1 MRRCDRRK
9 WNSGFTLVETLAA
22 VAVLVILLGLG
33 SVAVAY
39 YRDYLRIA
47 ELDNAAREIYMAAE
61 HRAVLLSGSRRLG
74 GLVEDGG
81 PVLLSAAVAED
92 GADEAYY
99 LSSENLSAALLDTGS
114 IDPALWDGH
123 FYIVY
128 EPVSGSVT
136 DVFYAEESIET
147 LIDAGF
153 QAFYDEWTAASRVER
168 MRARPMLGYY
178 GGGMAEGDDS
188 SRLPTPDV
196 TVLIRNEEKLTVE
209 VTFSV
214 PTSVSAIPGLN
225 MRREVELKYGGSPV
239 SLLEGGRLP
248 SQKTTFRD
256 GNTVTTCTW
265 VLDSLERSE
274 GQFRD
279 LFGGTGTYGGDFT
292 VSASLRLSAAGYRP
306 SQSSDSD
313 TDNSL
318 FAEGSGGSTAG
329 IRLLRHLQ
337 NLDSG
342 FSGVSGKTGAEQN
355 DRIYC
360 AENETYPGYAFHPIE
375 NSELNAYNGGEKEI
389 YGLLVTPE
397 SAGGKPAGL
406 FSSAGNRENI
416 FDSKGAFSF
425 QNIRLVNAA
434 VDAGATDVAGAL
446 AGTAEYAS
454 FENCR
459 VYWEATED
467 HPDLRELLGSDAE
480 DGGYVYQI
488 KGAVAGGLVGRL
500 NYSYTGNTMTDCFAA
515 TLAEGRDLA
524 GGLVGAVN
532 GSLEIVN
539 SYADCY
545 LAGKNAAGLIGRL
558 QADGSAV
565 LQNCYAA
572 GFIYAEEKAAG
583 LCLGVEG
590 KTYTENVYSAM
601 CYPAA
606 GDGWAAVY
614 GLTEMQENSGEGVFQ
629 NTFYLKTS
637 GQIAGSEAWGR
648 DYAVMTDRT
657 GTFRDGLGGA
667 FDWKTARD
675 TRPYNL
681 REYLNLV
688 NYSFPGL
695 AGLPHYGDWGAQFQE
710 PSLVYFEEY
719 EVKNPGEERYGFSGG
734 NARYLTG
741 IGRLDNERIILSDGY
756 AVALLQ
762 SDLKDLPENG
772 YVQVTYWDAGGRCWD
787 GVKNGWTSGEG
798 AQEVSAVYRKSELTA
813 AVWENDEGSEADY
826 YLIALPEKMIVA
838 GGASE
843 HFFQYIRFE
852 LNADGIVPVSGE
864 YFYNPHFAETVVPY
878 VPEETEESG
887 TAPVWDAAAADRY
900 AGEELVE
907 KGRRNTASVRTPRH
921 LYNLSVYREYYS
933 NREHRYTFRQ
943 ELHLD
948 YGTYTGYG
956 LFSAPF
962 RQTPIGSWNEPFHGV
977 YDGGCRRIRGVT
989 FSVQKNS
996 ERFYAGLFGYSAGT
1010 LRDIVYKMNPEQA
1023 VTVAMDN
1030 GSQSLYVGALAGGN
1044 AGTIQNCA
1052 VSGISLTGY
1061 SFGSTIY
1068 VGGLVGQNSGA
1079 IRNSAAES
1087 AALSADC
1094 SSYASAYVGG
1104 LAGRNDA
1111 AREITVSYAVG
1122 KITAVVDKNSSA
1134 RICGFVGYNAGVIR
1148 DSYAA
1153 ADLESTGQQVETYGF
1168 CGVRSGSQT
1177 ETYYLNEGN
1186 FTYREVSYAADY
1198 YRDDDRAAGIK
1209 YAALEANPFSGSNPG
1224 MKKAQVM
1231 DADESVGGLFPYP
1244 TGVKDAD
1251 NRPIHYGQWPALM
1264 DLGEMGVYY
1273 WEELEINGKS
1283 KFNISVLA
1291 VKPDEKTITKRSNLS
1306 NAHDDGGV
1314 VTNYGYGYY
1323 TKENVLL
1330 TALDTTIYYSP
1341 DGGRGS
1347 QLTMDREPTEYERRV
1362 NEVLAEQSKSA
1373 EGQNEEFVF
1382 HSYRTFGLDQEG
1394 GLYPYGA
1401 AAASP
1406 NATLQLTQ
1414 DHGANSTQVL
1424 FTLNPLFA
1432 DAMSVRLPDNSWSA
1446 ENGAPVTGEAAPGS
1460 ENNVYGVRSV
1470 EQLQFINWNSS
1481 TRNTSTVIESGTDVS
1496 RFPYL
1501 SNSGDTGKYCWT
1513 QSHDIRGRENADG
1526 TKRYYTPIA
1535 EYYDVSTGRTGTL
1548 NGWFC
1553 GTYDGDDYVIEN
1565 VNIKGQRSSCAGLF
1579 GIVYNGTLKN
1589 IVLFSGEVVSYRNE
1603 SGQTNSCWYAIGGLA
1618 GLAAADG
1625 ESAIQNCS
1633 VAGYRIEADV
1643 RMREGGSNNWGGA
1656 EIGGLVG
1663 ISFMDMEKCA
1673 AETTIVFPG
1682 SIKSVDN
1689 IRIGGLAGAS
1699 QRTISNSYAGGEI
1712 EVRKL
1717 ENQSNLGGSIYIGG
1731 IVGGSYFKPLQPSGG
1746 IMIGTEAY
1754 DTQGNV
1760 SNTTNNSLT
1769 NCYSYVV
1776 LPEVK
1781 ADGYNK
1787 IQSLYALGGTGEIN
1801 SAASALTNWD
1811 NKANH
1816 GICTITNCYYL
1827 GSETLKKNQNS
1838 ISGIKTDLNDAQA
1851 ASVTHRQLA
1860 GQDDIGGRTIYQRL
1874 NNFAGSD
1881 EAAREEGPFRPVTS
1895 RIDGYDV
1902 AGKYSYP
1909 PGGRPELEGLDYPF
1923 PTILTRDK
1931 GANCVHYGMWPL
1943 NGIRRDNGGAPI
1955 ALDLYT
1961 KRTYPENLTL
1971 EGVPTGGQWS
1981 VESGDRTIAS
1991 GTVTQSG
1998 RLEVAAV
2005 GEGTTKLTVKYTYG
2019 GVTYPLAVTVN
2030 VTAYLELRP
2039 STAAVFP
2046 GGRVELAMTPWGRT
2060 PVTAAGGG
2068 EYLEQSPQDL
2078 RLVTLGSSSDLIRAE
2093 VPGENESHVLLAAE
2107 AGAPAS
2113 EVPSMVSIGYTY
2125 TYKDT
2130 EQPHTLA
2137 VTVLALPEAVW
2148 QDGTCTIDF
2157 SGGFGEHSVTV
2168 LSASL
2173 PEGTG
2178 VTAAVKDNVITL
2190 EGVPANQNAPELT
2203 LALTM
2208 DGLDHTVVMTPVR
2221 PPAAGN

>member
-1 MRRCDRRK
+1 MRRCSRRK

-33 SVAVAY
+33 SVAAAY
-39 YRDYLRIA
+39 YRDYLRIT
-47 ELDNAAREIYMAAE
+47 ELDNAAREIYLAAE

-74 GLVEDGG
+74 GLVQDGEL
-81 PVLLSAAVAED
+81 VLLSAAAAED
-92 GADEAYY
+92 GADEAYCV
-99 LSSENLSAALLDTGS
+99 SSEDMSAALLDTGS
-114 IDPALWDGH
+114 IDPALWDGY

-147 LIDAGF
+147 LVGSDF
-153 QAFYDEWTAASRVER
+153 QAFYDDWTAASRTER

-178 GGGMAEGDDS
+178 GGGMAEGNET
-188 SRLPTPDV
+188 SRLPTPGV

-214 PTSVSAIPGLN
+214 PTSVSAISGLKTE
-225 MRREVELKYGGSPV
+225 REVMLRYGGSSV
-239 SLLEGGRLP
+239 SLLEGGRLL
-248 SQKTTFRD
+248 SQETTFRD
-256 GNTVTTCTW
+256 GNTVTACTW

-274 GQFRD
+274 GQFKG

-292 VSASLRLSAAGYRP
+292 VSAGVRLSAAGYRP
-306 SQSSDSD
+306 SQASDSD

-329 IRLLRHLQ
+329 IRFLRHLQ

-342 FSGVSGKTGAEQN
+342 FSGVKGKTGVEQN

-360 AENETYPGYAFHPIE
+360 AENETYPGYEFRPIE
-375 NSELNAYNGGEKEI
+375 NPELNAYNGGEKEI

-397 SAGGKPAGL
+397 SAGGRPAGL
-406 FSSAGNRENI
+406 FSNAGNRENI
-416 FDSKGAFSF
+416 FSGKDAFSF
-425 QNIRLVNAA
+425 ADIRLVNAS
-434 VDAGATDVAGAL
+434 VDAGAAGAAGAL
-446 AGTAEYAS
+446 AGMAEYVA

-459 VYWEATED
+459 VYWEATEE

-488 KGAVAGGLVGRL
+488 KGDTAGGLVGRL
-500 NYSYTGNTMTDCFAA
+500 NYGHTKNTIHNCFAA
-515 TLAEGRDLA
+515 TLVEGQSAA
-524 GGLVGAVN
+524 GGLLGAAGGTLDVN
-532 GSLEIVN
+532 G

-545 LAGKNAAGLIGRL
+545 LAGKNAAGLIGSL
-558 QADGSAV
+558 NASVYLTD
-565 LQNCYAA
+565 CYAA

-583 LCLGVEG
+583 LCLGAGG
-590 KTYTENVYSAM
+590 KTNAENVYSAV

-606 GDGWAAVY
+606 GGGGAAAY
-614 GLTEMQENSGEGVFQ
+614 GLTEMQGDNNDYFQ
-629 NTFYLKTS
+629 NAFYLKTS
-637 GQIAGSEAWGR
+637 GQMSGGEAWGR
-648 DYAVMTDRT
+648 DYADMTDRT

-681 REYLNLV
+681 REHLNLV

-695 AGLPHYGDWGAQFQE
+695 AALPHYGDWGAQFQE
-710 PSLVYFEEY
+710 PSLVYYEEY
-719 EVKNPGEERYGFSGG
+719 KVENPWEEPYGFSGG
-734 NARYLTG
+734 NARYLSG
-741 IGRLDNERIILSDGY
+741 IGKLDNERTILSDGY

-772 YVQVTYWDAGGRCWD
+772 DIRITYWNADGSCWD
-787 GVKNGWTSGEG
+787 GVKNGWISGGG
-798 AQEVSAVYRKSELTA
+798 AVSAVFRKSELIKA
-813 AVWENDEGSEADY
+813 AWENDEGSEADY
-826 YLIALPEKMIVA
+826 YLIPLPEEMVLA

-843 HFFQYIRFE
+843 HFFQYLRFE
-852 LNADGIVPVSGE
+852 LNADGVVPVGGE
-864 YFYNPHFAETVVPY
+864 YFYNPHFAETVIPY
-878 VPEETEESG
+878 VPEETEEG
-887 TAPVWDAAAADRY
+887 GAAPVWDAAAADRY

-907 KGRRNTASVRTPRH
+907 KGRRSTAGVRTPRH

-933 NREHRYTFRQ
+933 NKEHLYTFRQ

-956 LFSAPF
+956 LFSGQKPF
-962 RQTPIGSWNEPFHGV
+962 RQNPIGSWNEPFRGV
-977 YDGGCRRIRGVT
+977 YDGGCRRIRGVA
-989 FSVQKNS
+989 FSVPENS

-1010 LRDIVYKMNPEQA
+1010 LRDIVYKMDPGQT

-1044 AGTIQNCA
+1044 AGTIRNCA
-1052 VSGISLTGY
+1052 VSGVSLTGY

-1068 VGGLVGQNSGA
+1068 VGGLVGQNSGV

-1087 AALSADC
+1087 ASLSADC

-1111 AREITVSYAVG
+1111 AREISVSYAVG

-1134 RICGFVGYNAGVIR
+1134 RICGFVGFNAGVIR
-1148 DSYAA
+1148 NSYAA

-1168 CGVRSGSQT
+1168 CGVRSGSQAG
-1177 ETYYLNEGN
+1177 TYYLNEGN
-1186 FTYREVSYAADY
+1186 FTYREASYAADY
-1198 YRDDDRAAGIK
+1198 QRDEDRAAGIK
-1209 YAALEANPFSGSNPG
+1209 YAALADNPFSGSDPE
-1224 MKKAQVM
+1224 MKKAEAG
-1231 DADESVGGLFPYP
+1231 DADEPVEGLFPYP
-1244 TGVKDAD
+1244 TGVRNAENK
-1251 NRPIHYGQWPALM
+1251 PIHYGQWPALM

-1291 VKPDEKTITKRSNLS
+1291 VKPDEWTVAKRSSLS
-1306 NAHDDGGV
+1306 SAHDDGGV

-1323 TKENVLL
+1323 TRENAPL
-1330 TALDTTIYYSP
+1330 TALDTNLYYSLN
-1341 DGGRGS
+1341 GGEGTR
-1347 QLTMDREPTEYERRV
+1347 LTMDREPTEYERRV
-1362 NEVLAEQSKSA
+1362 NEVLAEQSRGP
-1373 EGQNEEFVF
+1373 EGRNEKFVF

-1394 GLYPYGA
+1394 GLYPHDA
-1401 AAASP
+1401 AAGSP
-1406 NATLQLTQ
+1406 NAMLWLTQ
-1414 DHGANSTQVL
+1414 GSGTSGLQIQ

-1432 DAMSVRLPDNSWSA
+1432 DSMSVALPNGWSA
-1446 ENGAPVTGEAAPGS
+1446 ENGAPVTGVASPGS
-1460 ENNVYGVRSV
+1460 GNNVYGVRSV
-1470 EQLQFINWNSS
+1470 EQLQFINWNSG

-1501 SNSGDTGKYCWT
+1501 SNSAATGNYYWT

-1535 EYYDVSTGRTGTL
+1535 EYYDVSTGSRGEL
-1548 NGWFC
+1548 NGWFR

-1589 IVLFSGEVVSYRNE
+1589 IVLFSGEVVSYKNE
-1603 SGQTNSCWYAIGGLA
+1603 NGQTNSCWYAIGGLA

-1625 ESAIQNCS
+1625 KSAIQNCS
-1633 VAGYRIEADV
+1633 VAGYWIDADV
-1643 RMREGGSNNWGGA
+1643 KMREGSGENWGGA

-1673 AETTIVFPG
+1673 AETTIALSG
-1682 SIKSVDN
+1682 SIRSVDN
-1689 IRIGGLAGAS
+1689 IRMGGLAGAS
-1699 QRTISNSYAGGEI
+1699 QKTISNSYAGGEI
-1712 EVRKL
+1712 QIARL
-1717 ENQSNLGGSIYIGG
+1717 GNTANLGGGIYIGG
-1731 IVGGSYFKPLQPSGG
+1731 LVGGSYFKPLQPSGG
-1746 IMIGTEAY
+1746 TKIGTEASDSQY
-1754 DTQGNV
+1754 NLND
-1760 SNTTNNSLT
+1760 TTNNALT

-1776 LPEVK
+1776 LPK
-1781 ADGYNK
+1781 ADADGRGK

-1801 SAASALTNWD
+1801 SAASASASWD

-1816 GICTITNCYYL
+1816 GVCTIGNCYYL
-1827 GSETLKKNQNS
+1827 ESETLKNNTGGV
-1838 ISGIKTDLNDAQA
+1838 SGIKTDLNNGQTV
-1851 ASVTHRQLA
+1851 SVTHRQLA
-1860 GQDDIGGRTIYQRL
+1860 GQDAVGGRTIYQRL

-1881 EAAREEGPFRPVTS
+1881 EAARENGPFRPVTS
-1895 RIDGYDV
+1895 QIDGYDV

-1909 PGGRPELEGLDYPF
+1909 PDGRPELEGLDYPF
-1923 PTILTRDK
+1923 PTILTRD
-1931 GANCVHYGMWPL
+1931 GGVNRVHYGAWPI
-1943 NGIRRDNGGAPI
+1943 NGIKRGSGGAPI

-1961 KRTYPENLTL
+1961 ERTYAENLEL
-1971 EGVPTGGQWS
+1971 EGVPAGGQWS
-1981 VESGDRTIAS
+1981 VESGDGTIAS
-1991 GTVTQSG
+1991 GTVTPAG
-1998 RLEVAAV
+1998 RLGVTAA
-2005 GEGTTKLTVKYTYG
+2005 GEGTVKLTVKYTYG
-2019 GVTYPLAVTVN
+2019 GVAYPLTITVN

-2039 STAAVFP
+2039 GTAAVFP

-2068 EYLEQSPQDL
+2068 EYRELSPQDL
-2078 RLVTLGSSSDLIRAE
+2078 RLLSVTSGSGLIRAE
-2093 VPGENESHVLLAAE
+2093 VPEENESHVRLTAE

-2113 EVPSMVSIGYTY
+2113 EAASMVGIGYTY
-2125 TYKDT
+2125 PYKDT
-2130 EQPHTLA
+2130 EQPHALA

-2148 QDGTCTIDF
+2148 QGGACTIDF
-2157 SGGFGEHSVTV
+2157 SGDFGGRSVTV
-2168 LSASL
+2168 QSADL

-2178 VTAAVKDNVITL
+2178 VTVGVRDNVITL
-2190 EGVPANQNAPELT
+2190 EGVPENQNAPELT
-2203 LALTM
+2203 VVLTM
-2208 DGLDHTVVMTPVR
+2208 DGLEHTVVMTPVR

>member
-1 MRRCDRRK
+1 MRRRDQRK
-9 WNSGFTLVETLAA
+9 WNRGFTLVETLAA

-33 SVAVAY
+33 SVAVVY
-39 YRDYLRIA
+39 YRDYLRIT

-81 PVLLSAAVAED
+81 TVLLSADVAED
-92 GADEAYY
+92 GTDKAYY
-99 LSSENLSAALLDTGS
+99 ISSENLSAALLDTGS

-123 FYIVY
+123 FYVVY

-136 DVFYAEESIET
+136 DVFYAEEPIET
-147 LIDAGF
+147 LIDADF
-153 QAFYDEWTAASRVER
+153 QTFYDEWTAASRMER

-178 GGGMAEGDDS
+178 GGGMAEGDES

-196 TVLIRNEEKLTVE
+196 TVLIHNEEKLTVE

-214 PTSVSAIPGLN
+214 PTSASAVPGLN
-225 MRREVELKYGGSPV
+225 TKREVELKYGGSPV
-239 SLLEGGRLP
+239 SLLESGRLS
-248 SQKTTFRD
+248 SQETTFRD
-256 GNTVTTCTW
+256 GKTVTTCIW
-265 VLDSLERSE
+265 VLDSLERGE
-274 GQFRD
+274 GQFKD

-306 SQSSDSD
+306 SQASDSD

-342 FSGVSGKTGAEQN
+342 FSGVAGKTAAEQN

-360 AENETYPGYAFHPIE
+360 AENETYPGYAFRPIE
-375 NSELNAYNGGEKEI
+375 NSELNAYNGGEMEI

-397 SAGGKPAGL
+397 SAGGRPAGL
-406 FSSAGNRENI
+406 FSSVGNREN
-416 FDSKGAFSF
+416 FFNDKNAFSF
-425 QNIRLVNAA
+425 TDIRLVNAA
-434 VDAGATDVAGAL
+434 VDAGAAGVAGAL

-467 HPDLRELLGSDAE
+467 HSDLRELLGSDAE
-480 DGGYVYQI
+480 DDGYVYQI
-488 KGAVAGGLVGRL
+488 KGAVAGGLVGQL
-500 NYSYTGNTMTDCFAA
+500 NYSYIKNTITNCFVA
-515 TLAEGRDLA
+515 TLAEGRDTT
-524 GGLVGAVN
+524 GGLVGTADGN
-532 GSLEIVN
+532 LDIVH

-545 LAGKNAAGLIGRL
+545 LSGKNAAGLIGSL
-558 QADGSAV
+558 DASV
-565 LQNCYAA
+565 YLTNCYAA

-583 LCLGVEG
+583 LCLGTEG
-590 KTYTENVYSAM
+590 KTNTENVYSAM

-606 GDGWAAVY
+606 GGGGAAVY
-614 GLTEMQENSGEGVFQ
+614 GLTEMQGDNNDYFE

-648 DYAVMTDRT
+648 DYADMTDRT
-657 GTFRDGLGGA
+657 GTFRDDLGGA

-681 REYLNLV
+681 REHLNLV

-695 AGLPHYGDWGAQFQE
+695 AALPHYGDWGAQFQE

-719 EVKNPGEERYGFSGG
+719 KVKNPGEERYGFSGG

-741 IGRLDNERIILSDGY
+741 IGKLDNERTILSDGY

-762 SDLKDLPENG
+762 SDLKDLPESG
-772 YVQVTYWDAGGRCWD
+772 YVQVTYWNADGKYWD
-787 GVKNGWTSGEG
+787 GAADGWASGGG
-798 AQEVSAVYRKSELTA
+798 AASAVCRKSDLTT
-813 AVWENDEGSEADY
+813 AVWENEEGSKADY
-826 YLIALPEKMIVA
+826 YLIPLPEKMVVA
-838 GGASE
+838 GVASK
-843 HFFQYIRFE
+843 HFFQYLRFE
-852 LNADGIVPVSGE
+852 LNAEGIVPVSGE
-864 YFYNPHFAETVVPY
+864 YFYNPHFAETVIPY
-878 VPEETEESG
+878 VPEETEEG
-887 TAPVWDAAAADRY
+887 GAALVWNSAAADRY

-921 LYNLSVYREYYS
+921 LYNLSVYQEYCS

-956 LFSAPF
+956 LFSAAF
-962 RQTPIGSWNEPFHGV
+962 RQAPIGSWSEPFHGV

-989 FSVQKNS
+989 FSVPENS

-1010 LRDIVYKMNPEQA
+1010 LRDIVYKMDPEQA

-1068 VGGLVGQNSGA
+1068 VGGLVGQNSGV
-1079 IRNSAAES
+1079 IRSSAAES
-1087 AALSADC
+1087 ASLSADC

-1168 CGVRSGSQT
+1168 CGVRSGSQSG
-1177 ETYYLNEGN
+1177 TYYLNEGN

-1198 YRDDDRAAGIK
+1198 HRDDDRAAGIK
-1209 YAALEANPFSGSNPG
+1209 YAALADNPFSGSG
-1224 MKKAQVM
+1224 SEMKKAE
-1231 DADESVGGLFPYP
+1231 ARDEDEPGEDLFPYP
-1244 TGVKDAD
+1244 TGVRNAD
-1251 NRPIHYGQWPALM
+1251 NKPVHYGQWPALM
-1264 DLGEMGVYY
+1264 DLGEMGAYY

-1291 VKPDEKTITKRSNLS
+1291 VKPDEKTVAKRSSLS

-1323 TKENVLL
+1323 TKEGASL

-1341 DGGRGS
+1341 DGGEGS
-1347 QLTMDREPTEYERRV
+1347 QLAMDREPTEYEKGV
-1362 NEVLAEQSKSA
+1362 NEVLAEQSKGV

-1382 HSYRTFGLDQEG
+1382 HSYRTFGLEQEG
-1394 GLYPYGA
+1394 GLYPHGA
-1401 AAASP
+1401 SANSP

-1414 DHGANSTQVL
+1414 GSGTSTIQIE

-1432 DAMSVRLPDNSWSA
+1432 DAMSVTLPDNSWST
-1446 ENGAPVTGEAAPGS
+1446 ENGAPVTAGAAPGS
-1460 ENNVYGVRSV
+1460 EKNVYGVRSV
-1470 EQLQFINWNSS
+1470 EQLQFINWNSDE
-1481 TRNTSTVIESGTDVS
+1481 RNTSTVIESGTNVS

-1501 SNSGDTGKYCWT
+1501 SNSDATGKYYWT

-1535 EYYDVSTGRTGTL
+1535 EYYDVSTGKRGNL
-1548 NGWFC
+1548 NGWFR

-1565 VNIKGQRSSCAGLF
+1565 VNIKGQKSSCAGLF

-1589 IVLFSGEVVSYRNE
+1589 IVLFSGEVVSYKNE
-1603 SGQTNSCWYAIGGLA
+1603 NGQTGSCWYAIGGLA
-1618 GLAAADG
+1618 GLAATDG
-1625 ESAIQNCS
+1625 KSAIQNCS
-1633 VAGYRIEADV
+1633 VAGYRIDADV
-1643 RMREGGSNNWGGA
+1643 RMQKSGGENWGGA

-1663 ISFMDMEKCA
+1663 ISFMDMEECA
-1673 AETTIVFPG
+1673 AETTIVLPG
-1682 SIKSVDN
+1682 SIESVDN
-1689 IRIGGLAGAS
+1689 IRMGGLAGAS

-1712 EVRKL
+1712 QVGKL

-1731 IVGGSYFKPLQPSGG
+1731 LVGGSYFKPLQPSSGNK
-1746 IMIGTEAY
+1746 IGTEAS
-1754 DTQGNV
+1754 DSQGNL
-1760 SNTTNNSLT
+1760 NDTTNNALT

-1776 LPEVK
+1776 LPEAK

-1801 SAASALTNWD
+1801 SAAEAGASWD

-1816 GICTITNCYYL
+1816 GVCTITNCYYL
-1827 GSETLKKNQNS
+1827 GSETLKHNQS
-1838 ISGIKTDLNDAQA
+1838 GISGIKTDLNNVQA
-1851 ASVTHRQLA
+1851 VSVTHRQLA
-1860 GQDDIGGRTIYQRL
+1860 GQDAVIDGRTIYQRL

-1881 EAAREEGPFRPVTS
+1881 EAARENGPFRPVTS
-1895 RIDGYDV
+1895 QIDGYDV

-1923 PTILTRDK
+1923 PTILTQDS
-1931 GANCVHYGMWPL
+1931 GANCVHYGAWPL
-1943 NGIRRDNGGAPI
+1943 NGIKRDSGGAPI

-1961 KRTYPENLTL
+1961 KQTHDETLAL
-1971 EGVPTGGQWS
+1971 EGVPAGGQWS
-1981 VESGDRTIAS
+1981 VESRDGNIAS
-1991 GTVTQSG
+1991 GTVTQAG
-1998 RLEVAAV
+1998 RLEVTAV
-2005 GEGTTKLTVKYTYG
+2005 GEGTTKLTVKYVYG
-2019 GVTYPLAVTVN
+2019 GVTYPLAITVN

-2068 EYLEQSPQDL
+2068 EYREQSPQGL
-2078 RLVTLGSSSDLIRAE
+2078 RLASVGSSSDLIRAA
-2093 VPGENESHVLLAAE
+2093 VPGENESHVLLTVE
-2107 AGAPAS
+2107 TGAPAS
-2113 EVPSMVSIGYTY
+2113 EVPSIVSIGYTY

-2130 EQPHTLA
+2130 EQPHALA

-2148 QDGTCTIDF
+2148 QDDTCTLDF
-2157 SGGFGEHSVTV
+2157 SGGFGGHSVTV
-2168 LSASL
+2168 LSADL

-2178 VTAAVKDNVITL
+2178 VTANVKDNVITL
-2190 EGVPANQNAPELT
+2190 EGVPAGQNAPELT
-2203 LALTM
+2203 VALTM

>member
-1 MRRCDRRK
+1 MRRRDQRK

-33 SVAVAY
+33 SVAAAY
-39 YRDYLRIA
+39 YRDYLRIT

-81 PVLLSAAVAED
+81 AVLLSSAVAED
-92 GADEAYY
+92 GADEARYV
-99 LSSENLSAALLDTGS
+99 SSENLSEALLDAGS

-136 DVFYAEESIET
+136 DVFYAEEPIET
-147 LIDAGF
+147 LIGADF
-153 QAFYDEWTAASRVER
+153 QTFYDEWTAASRMER

-196 TVLIRNEEKLTVE
+196 TVLIRNEEKLTAE

-239 SLLEGGRLP
+239 SLLEGERLP
-248 SQKTTFRD
+248 TQKTTFRN

-265 VLDSLERSE
+265 VLDSLESGE

-292 VSASLRLSAAGYRP
+292 VSASLRLSAAGHRP
-306 SQSSDSD
+306 SQASDSD

-329 IRLLRHLQ
+329 IRFLRHLQ

-342 FSGVSGKTGAEQN
+342 FSGVRGKTGAEQN

-360 AENETYPGYAFHPIE
+360 AENETYPGYEFRPIE

-416 FDSKGAFSF
+416 FGGKDAFSF
-425 QNIRLVNAA
+425 RNIRLVNAA
-434 VDAGATDVAGAL
+434 VDAGAAGVAGAL
-446 AGTAEYAS
+446 AGTAEYVV

-459 VYWEATED
+459 VYWEATEEY
-467 HPDLRELLGSDAE
+467 PNLRELLGSDAE

-488 KGAVAGGLVGRL
+488 QGAVAGGLVGQL
-500 NYSYTGNTMTDCFAA
+500 NYSYTGNTITDCFAA
-515 TLAEGRDLA
+515 TLAEGQDTA
-524 GGLVGAVN
+524 GGLLGAADGN
-532 GSLEIVN
+532 LDIDN

-558 QADGSAV
+558 LENANIS
-565 LQNCYAA
+565 LTNCYAA

-583 LCLGVEG
+583 LCLGAGG
-590 KTYTENVYSAM
+590 KTNTENVYSAM

-606 GDGWAAVY
+606 GGGGAAVY
-614 GLTEMQENSGEGVFQ
+614 GLTEMQRDNIDYFV

-637 GQIAGSEAWGR
+637 GQMSGGEAWGR
-648 DYAVMTDRT
+648 DYADMTDRT
-657 GTFRDGLGGA
+657 KTFKDDMGGA

-681 REYLNLV
+681 REHLNLV

-695 AGLPHYGDWGAQFQE
+695 AALPHYGDWGAQFQE

-719 EVKNPGEERYGFSGG
+719 EVENPGEERYGFSGG

-741 IGRLDNERIILSDGY
+741 IGKLDNERTILSDGY

-772 YVQVTYWDAGGRCWD
+772 DIRITYWNADGRYWD
-787 GVKNGWTSGEG
+787 GAAGSWTSGGG
-798 AQEVSAVYRKSELTA
+798 AASAVCRKSELIT
-813 AVWENDEGSEADY
+813 AVWENEEGSEADY
-826 YLIALPEKMIVA
+826 YLIPLPEKMVIA
-838 GGASE
+838 GGASR
-843 HFFQYIRFE
+843 HFFQYLKFE
-852 LNADGIVPVSGE
+852 LNADGLVPVGGE
-864 YFYNPHFAETVVPY
+864 YFYNPHFAETVIPY
-878 VPEETEESG
+878 VPEETEEG
-887 TAPVWDAAAADRY
+887 GAAPVWDAAAADRY
-900 AGEELVE
+900 ADEELVE
-907 KGRRNTASVRTPRH
+907 KGGRSTPSVRTPRH

-956 LFSAPF
+956 LFSGQKPF

-977 YDGGCRRIRGVT
+977 YDGGCRRIRGVV
-989 FSVQKNS
+989 FSVPENS
-996 ERFYAGLFGYSAGT
+996 ERFYAGLFGYSTGT
-1010 LRDIVYKMNPEQA
+1010 LRDIVYKMNPGQA

-1052 VSGISLTGY
+1052 VSGVSLTGY

-1068 VGGLVGQNSGA
+1068 VGGLVGQNSGV

-1087 AALSADC
+1087 ASLSADC

-1148 DSYAA
+1148 NSYAA

-1186 FTYREVSYAADY
+1186 FTYREASYAADY
-1198 YRDDDRAAGIK
+1198 QRDDDRAAGIK
-1209 YAALEANPFSGSNPG
+1209 YAVLVGNPFSASASE
-1224 MKKAQVM
+1224 MKPAE
-1231 DADESVGGLFPYP
+1231 ARDEDEPVESLFPYP
-1244 TGVKDAD
+1244 TGVRNAD
-1251 NRPIHYGQWPALM
+1251 NKPVHYGQWPALM

-1283 KFNISVLA
+1283 KFHISVLA
-1291 VKPDEKTITKRSNLS
+1291 VKPNERTVTKRSSLS
-1306 NAHDDGGV
+1306 GAHDDGGV

-1323 TKENVLL
+1323 TKENVPL
-1330 TALDTTIYYSP
+1330 TNLTTTLYYSL
-1341 DGGRGS
+1341 DGGTGT
-1347 QLTMDREPTEYERRV
+1347 QLTMDREPTEYESRV
-1362 NEVLAEQSKSA
+1362 NEVLAEQSRGP

-1382 HSYRTFGLDQEG
+1382 HSYRTFGLNQEG

-1401 AAASP
+1401 TADSP
-1406 NATLQLTQ
+1406 NATLTLTQ
-1414 DHGANSTQVL
+1414 GSGTGRLRIL

-1432 DAMSVRLPDNSWSA
+1432 DAMSVTLPSGWSA
-1446 ENGAPVTGEAAPGS
+1446 ENGAPVTEEAAPGS

-1470 EQLQFINWNSS
+1470 EQLQFINWNS
-1481 TRNTSTVIESGTDVS
+1481 TYRNTSTVIGSGTDVS

-1501 SNSGDTGKYCWT
+1501 SNSAATGNYYWT
-1513 QSHDIRGRENADG
+1513 QSHDIAGRENADG

-1535 EYYDVSTGRTGTL
+1535 EYYDVSTGSRGEL
-1548 NGWFC
+1548 NGWFR

-1589 IVLFSGEVVSYRNE
+1589 IVLFSGEVVSYKNE
-1603 SGQTNSCWYAIGGLA
+1603 NGQTNSCWYAIGGLA

-1625 ESAIQNCS
+1625 KSAIQNCS
-1633 VAGYRIEADV
+1633 VAGYRIDADV
-1643 RMREGGSNNWGGA
+1643 KMREGSGENWGGA

-1673 AETTIVFPG
+1673 AETTIALSG
-1682 SIKSVDN
+1682 SIRSVDN
-1689 IRIGGLAGAS
+1689 IRMGGLAGAS
-1699 QRTISNSYAGGEI
+1699 QKTISNSYAGGEI
-1712 EVRKL
+1712 QIARL
-1717 ENQSNLGGSIYIGG
+1717 GNTANLGGGIYIGG
-1731 IVGGSYFKPLQPSGG
+1731 LVGGSYFKPLQPSGG
-1746 IMIGTEAY
+1746 TKIGTEASDSQY
-1754 DTQGNV
+1754 NLND
-1760 SNTTNNSLT
+1760 TTNNALT

-1776 LPEVK
+1776 LPK
-1781 ADGYNK
+1781 ADADGRGK

-1801 SAASALTNWD
+1801 SAASASASWD

-1816 GICTITNCYYL
+1816 GVCTIGNCYYL
-1827 GSETLKKNQNS
+1827 ESETLKNNQGG
-1838 ISGIKTDLNDAQA
+1838 ISGIKTDLSDAQTT
-1851 ASVTHRQLA
+1851 SVTHRQLA
-1860 GQDDIGGRTIYQRL
+1860 GQDPVGGRTIYQRL

-1881 EAAREEGPFRPVTS
+1881 EAARENGPFRPVTT
-1895 RIDGYDV
+1895 RIEGYDV

-1923 PTILTRDK
+1923 PTILTRD
-1931 GANCVHYGMWPL
+1931 GGVNCVHYGAWPL
-1943 NGIRRDNGGAPI
+1943 NGIRRDSGGAPI

-1961 KRTYPENLTL
+1961 KRTYSENLTL

-1981 VESGDRTIAS
+1981 VESGDGAIAS
-1991 GTVTQSG
+1991 GTVTPAG
-1998 RLEVAAV
+1998 RLEVTAV

-2019 GVTYPLAVTVN
+2019 GVAYPLAVTVN

-2068 EYLEQSPQDL
+2068 EYLEQSPQGL
-2078 RLVTLGSSSDLIRAE
+2078 RLASLGSSSGLIHAA
-2093 VPGENESHVLLAAE
+2093 VPGENESHVLLTTE
-2107 AGAPAS
+2107 TSVPAS

-2125 TYKDT
+2125 IYKDT
-2130 EQPHTLA
+2130 EQPHALA

-2157 SGGFGEHSVTV
+2157 SGGFGGHSVTV
-2168 LSASL
+2168 LSADL
-2173 PEGTG
+2173 PEGSS
-2178 VTAAVKDNVITL
+2178 VTADVKDNVITL

-2203 LALTM
+2203 IALTL
-2208 DGLDHTVVMTPVR
+2208 DGLEHTVVMTPVR